1 MDEFNW
7 SEKYRPKTV
16 DDVILPDEIRVI
28 AKKFVEQE
36 HLPNMLLKGGPGVGK
51 TTLAKAM
58 CEDLQCDYYVVNG
71 SLDRNIDTLRVDI
84 MEFASSTSLF
94 SSKKCIIID
103 EADYLNPNSTQ
114 PALRSFMDEY
124 SKNCSFVFTCNYP
137 YKLIDPLISRFTTI
151 DFDRVE
157 KEDKQ
162 SMLLSFFK
170 RTQQI
175 LQSEGVY
182 YDKKALSEF
191 IMFLYPDWRKCINE
205 LQRHSAFGDIDADI
219 LKGLQKSD
227 LDILFEFMKRRNFF
241 EMRKWVTDNDKDLSN
256 IMGEL
261 ADESEKHLEPS
272 AVPGFHLTC
281 ADYQKWQPFVPDRE
295 LNTIA
300 CLTQLM
306 MDGGFK

>member
-28 AKKFVEQE
+28 AKKFVEQG

-71 SLDRNIDTLRVDI
+71 SLDRNIDTLRIDI

-137 YKLIDPLISRFTTI
+137 QKLIAPLLSRFTTI

-157 KEDKQ
+157 KVDKQ
-162 SMLLSFFK
+162 DMMLSFFK

-175 LQSEGVY
+175 LQAEGVS

-191 IMFLYPDWRKCINE
+191 IIFLYPDWRKCLNE
-205 LQRHSAFGDIDADI
+205 LQRYSAFGDIDADI

-227 LDILFEFMKRRNFF
+227 LDILFGFMKKRDFF
-241 EMRKWVTDNDKDLSN
+241 EVRKWVSDNESDLFN
-256 IMGEL
+256 IMSEL
-261 ADESEKHLEPS
+261 ANASENYLEPS
-272 AVPGFHLTC
+272 AVPGVWQICGEF
-281 ADYQKWQPFVPDRE
+281 QQWQPFVPDRQ

-300 CLTQLM
+300 CLTKIMLE
-306 MDGGFK
+306 GGFK